1 MSRSDSLVLDASM
14 TLAWLL
20 NRESIAERQLA
31 AACLASVQ
39 GSEAVVPDLWHA
51 EITNVLCLYE
61 HRRIIAPEASDS
73 FLTLL
78 DSLPIDTDDAR
89 IGSRREAVRLLA
101 RRHGLS
107 GYDALYLDLALRRD
121 ATLATFDR
129 RLADACRAAGGRVL
143 GDSHTAVHEPLSAF
157 SPESAS

>member
-1 MSRSDSLVLDASM
+1 MIWAESLVLDASM

-20 NRESIAERQLA
+20 TRASPVEQHLA
-31 AACLASVQ
+31 ANCLAAVRNN
-39 GSEAVVPDLWHA
+39 EAIVPDLWHV
-51 EITNVLCLYE
+51 EIANVLCLYE
-61 HRRIIAPEASDS
+61 RRRILTAEASDG
-73 FLTLL
+73 FLMLL
-78 DSLPIDTDDAR
+78 NSLPIDTDDAR
-89 IGSRREAVRLLA
+89 IGSRREPIRLLA

-143 GDSHTAVHEPLSAF
+143 GDSHNAVHEPLSAF
-157 SPESAS
+157 SSEPKS